1 MKYLVLTLRRAD
13 FDHAVL
19 PKHYAFLEQLR
30 SEGRLE
36 QSGAFT
42 DGSGG
47 AYCAD
52 CRVADADPA
61 DAGEA
66 ARLWALSAELTGI
79 DAAAPGGSG
88 SGGRDRVRSVRG

>member
-13 FDHAVL
+13 FDPAVL

-47 AYCAD
+47 AYVLLAPD
-52 CRVADADPA
+52 LD
-61 DAGEA
+61 A
-66 ARLWALSAELTGI
+66 ARLTAEEDPLHLYKCSDVTIREWNAG
-79 DAAAPGGSG
+79 
-88 SGGRDRVRSVRG
+88 